1 MDIEQK
7 SVVLATTAA
16 ILVLTTAIGILMLR
30 RHNKRKSSVDGI
42 TSSPAKVNVNQTNR
56 TVKDMVPPTKWTQ
69 IGTISG
75 LHIYPMKSG
84 RRVNLT
90 KAEATEI
97 GLQEMCRK
105 GRLPLRDRIFVVY
118 REKEK
123 TFISNKTFP
132 KMFTLTVNTLDTNTV
147 ELSFGKDK
155 IIFKIPETNGLDYVI
170 LWEEKVPT
178 VDCGDEVSAWVSKI
192 ILDKD
197 NGLRVGYWPG
207 ISRRDV
213 TEVYADFM
221 RIYENMCNDF
231 TGAYSDMG
239 SYLIVNQASVDDLNL
254 KISDNKDRV
263 TSDNFRPNV
272 VVAGAVPY
280 SEDKWTWIKIGD
292 DAIFRTFKPCLRCS
306 VTTINP
312 DTLERSKAHEPITT
326 LKSYRLL
333 EDLEQRKVEGN
344 HPVMGMYMG
353 VHTKGRI
360 KCGDSVFISSN

>member
-1 MDIEQK
+1 MEIEQK
-7 SVVLATTAA
+7 SIVLATTAA
-16 ILVLTTAIGILMLR
+16 ILVLTTTIGILMLR

-42 TSSPAKVNVNQTNR
+42 TSSSAKVNEHQKKR
-56 TVKDMVPPTKWTQ
+56 TVKDMIPPLKWTQ
-69 IGTISG
+69 IGTVSG

-90 KAEATEI
+90 KAEAMDI
-97 GLQEMCRK
+97 GLQEICRK
-105 GRLPLRDRIFVVY
+105 GRLPLRDRVFVVY

-123 TFISNKTFP
+123 TFASNKTYP
-132 KMFTLTVNTLDTNTV
+132 KMFNLTVNTLNTNIV
-147 ELSFGKDK
+147 ELSSGKDK
-155 IIFKIPETNGLDYVI
+155 IIFKVPEKNGLDYVN
-170 LWEEKVPT
+170 LREEKVPT
-178 VDCGDEVSAWVSKI
+178 IDCGDEVSAWISKI

-197 NGLRVGYWPG
+197 NGLRVGYWPD

-213 TEVYADFM
+213 TEVYTDYM

-231 TGAYSDMG
+231 TGAYSDIS

-263 TSDNFRPNV
+263 SADNFRPNV

-280 SEDKWTWIKIGD
+280 SEDKWTWIKIGE

-312 DTLERSKAHEPITT
+312 DTLEKSKAHEPIKT

-333 EDLEQRKVEGN
+333 EDTEQRKVEGD

-353 VHTKGRI
+353 VQTKGRI
-360 KCGDSVFISSN
+360 KFGDPVFISSN